1 MKLIAYNDP
10 NDMQIDALKLDTP
23 RPDISTVCRRM
34 IQLFMNMFGV
44 GYVRDHF
51 DELEAM
57 FLLSAKLA
65 QQPYSP
71 GVWLNKG
78 LGGMHNLFLL
88 IWDIG

>member
-1 MKLIAYNDP
+1 MKLVAYNDP
-10 NDMQIDALKLDTP
+10 NDMKIEELKLNTP

-34 IQLFMNMFGV
+34 LQLFINMFGLA
-44 GYVRDHF
+44 YVKTNF
-51 DELEAM
+51 KALEEM

-71 GVWLNKG
+71 AVWLDSG
-78 LGGMHNLFLL
+78 LCSMQNLFLL